1 LIGSIPTTRKKVG
14 RERGAVASAADVD
27 GINRSLRSANQNQAI
42 HGLSTTDAGKGDD
55 LLAQILPRFS

>member
-1 LIGSIPTTRKKVG
+1 VG